1 VVGGGG
7 TWPRRS
13 GAARAPALYFSAMPA
28 PAPADA
34 PARTVPDPRY
44 AWYVVGVLT
53 LANVSGFLDRQVLS
67 LLVPF
72 IERDLGITDTQMSY
86 LIGLSFSVFYT
97 VLGLPIAWWADRGN
111 RRTILVTGV
120 ALWSVMTML
129 SGVVR
134 SYGRLLLARIGVGVG
149 EATLNA
155 PSVSLIADYFP
166 RERVGLAMSVWSL
179 GTFLG
184 SGLAYFIG
192 GWVVG
197 AVTAAGGLRLPFLGA
212 LRPWQTVFVLV
223 GAPGVIIAL
232 LMASIRDPRAR
243 DDASAERTRGGSLV
257 PYVRAHLRTFAS
269 LGIGFAL
276 SAAVNFGIA
285 AWLATF
291 LIRTYGWTPARAGMV
306 QGLLTMTVGV
316 GGTLAGGRAADALVR
331 RGYAD
336 APLRIGIIG
345 AGGMLV
351 SATAYALMPDATL
364 AVAWLVVVNFFAAF
378 PWGPAAAAAAEITPP
393 MIRTQGAALYFFV
406 LSLVSGTLGPTAV
419 AFFTDTVFRDPMAL
433 KYSLALVNV
442 IGMGLTI
449 LLLSFGMPAYRR
461 TVAGG

>member
-1 VVGGGG
+1 
-7 TWPRRS
+7 
-13 GAARAPALYFSAMPA
+13 MPA
-28 PAPADA
+28 PTPPA
-34 PARTVPDPRY
+34 PDPRY

-67 LLVPF
+67 LLVPA

-97 VLGLPIAWWADRGN
+97 VLGLPIAWWADRGS

-129 SGVVR
+129 SGLVR
-134 SYGRLLLARIGVGVG
+134 TYGRLLLARIGIGVG
-149 EATLNA
+149 EATLSA

-166 RERVGLAMSVWSL
+166 RDRVGMAMSVYSL

-197 AVTAAGGLRLPFLGA
+197 AVAAAGGMQLPIVGA
-212 LRPWQTVFVLV
+212 LRPWQVVFVLV
-223 GAPGVIIAL
+223 GAPGLVIAL
-232 LMASIRDPRAR
+232 LMTTVREPRPER
-243 DDASAERTRGGSLV
+243 GAEAVAGDGLSLLRH
-257 PYVRAHLRTFAS
+257 VRENLRTFVS
-269 LGIGFAL
+269 LGVGFAL
-276 SAAVNFGIA
+276 SGAVNFGIA

-306 QGLLTMTVGV
+306 QGILTMTVGV

-331 RGYAD
+331 RGYTD
-336 APLRIGIIG
+336 APLRTGVIG
-345 AGGMLV
+345 AAGMIV
-351 SATAYALMPDATL
+351 SASAYALMPNAAL

-378 PWGPAAAAAAEITPP
+378 PWGPAAAAAAEISPP
-393 MIRTQGAALYFFV
+393 AIRTQGAALYFFV
-406 LSLVSGTLGPTAV
+406 LSLVSGALGPTAV
-419 AFFTDTVFRDPMAL
+419 AFFTDAVFHDPMAL
-433 KYSLALVNV
+433 RYSLVIVNV
-442 IGMGLTI
+442 VGMALTI
-449 LLLSFGMPAYRR
+449 VLLAFGMPAYRR
-461 TVAGG
+461 TVATG

>member
-1 VVGGGG
+1 
-7 TWPRRS
+7 
-13 GAARAPALYFSAMPA
+13 MPA
-28 PAPADA
+28 PARAA
-34 PARTVPDPRY
+34 PDTRY

-67 LLVPF
+67 LLVPA
-72 IERDLGITDTQMSY
+72 IEHDLRISDTEMSF

-97 VLGLPIAWWADRGN
+97 VLGLPIAWWADRGS
-111 RRTILVTGV
+111 RRTIMVAGV
-120 ALWSVMTML
+120 GLWSIMTML
-129 SGVVR
+129 SGLAR
-134 SYGRLLLARIGVGVG
+134 SYSRLLLARIGVGVG

-184 SGLAYFIG
+184 SGLAYFVG

-197 AVTAAGGLRLPFLGA
+197 AVTAAGGLRLPIVGA
-212 LRPWQTVFVLV
+212 LRPWQVVFVLV
-223 GAPGVIIAL
+223 GAPGLLIAL
-232 LMASIRDPRAR
+232 LMTTVRDPRAGR
-243 DDASAERTRGGSLV
+243 AAPARANAATLL
-257 PYVRAHLRTFAS
+257 PYLREHLRTFTT

-291 LIRTYGWTPARAGMV
+291 LIRTYGWTPARAGIV
-306 QGLLTMTVGV
+306 QGALTMTVGV
-316 GGTLAGGRAADALVR
+316 GGTLAGGRAAGALVR

-345 AGGMLV
+345 AAGMIV
-351 SATAYALMPDATL
+351 SASAYALMPNAAL
-364 AVAWLVVVNFFAAF
+364 SVAWLVVVNFFAAF
-378 PWGPAAAAAAEITPP
+378 PWGPASAAAAEIVPAP
-393 MIRTQGAALYFFV
+393 IRTQGIALYFFV

-419 AFFTDTVFRDPMAL
+419 AFFTDSVFHDPMAL
-433 KYSLALVNV
+433 RYSLVIVNV
-442 IGMGLTI
+442 VGMLLTI
-449 LLLSFGMPAYRR
+449 AVLASGREAYR
-461 TVAGG
+461 TTKAVAAAQDGAEAAGA